1 MVKDAT
7 KVAAQSRIVKP
18 VGLGLSF
25 MGQVQLIIEQVRPC
39 TAHPSSRIPN
49 KCLRFFDPLMDFQ
62 CFAKTLFIYTLETK
76 TSIYLC
82 AQSESHMDVS
92 SYPVSP
98 FRSTSL
104 IETVANLTE
113 DSFCDSSFVY
123 PSKRVH
129 NKIYK
134 TLKPILIAFKLSDLF
149 RKDMLFDSLYLI
161 PSSLHHSTICP
172 QNPILNNFNGFHLK
186 FL

>member
-62 CFAKTLFIYTLETK
+62 CFAKTLLETK

-113 DSFCDSSFVY
+113 DSFCDSSLIY
-123 PSKRVH
+123 PSKHVH
-129 NKIYK
+129 NKI
-134 TLKPILIAFKLSDLF
+134 
-149 RKDMLFDSLYLI
+149 
-161 PSSLHHSTICP
+161 
-172 QNPILNNFNGFHLK
+172 
-186 FL
+186 